1 MDGIIILG
9 GAILIVFVMFIW
21 NTIAHTERQRWQER
35 AETISHGIDA
45 VDRPRSSGGG
55 MLWWVMG
62 FFLVVGLWVISQV

>member
-21 NTIAHTERQRWQER
+21 NTTERTERQRWQER
-35 AETISHGIDA
+35 AETISYVIDA
-45 VDRPRSSGGG
+45 VDRPRSSGGSA
-55 MLWWVMG
+55 LWWVMG